1 MMKLKLPL
9 IACLLIVLSACST
22 IKKDE
27 HSSVVDARINNIVW
41 DVVSFNG
48 KTLNVRNYGNGLP
61 SITFEMQ
68 DNKINGSDGCNTF
81 MGVASYKGNNITAG
95 PIATTQMACPG
106 NTISADFYEALA
118 SKHLSWALTGDG
130 TLRLLVNDAEVMA
143 LKERQ

>member
-1 MMKLKLPL
+1 MIKLKLPL

-27 HSSVVDARINNIVW
+27 HSVVDARINNIVW
-41 DVVSFNG
+41 NVVSFDG
-48 KTLNVRNYGNGLP
+48 KPLNERNYGNGLP
-61 SITFEMQ
+61 SITFDMQ

-81 MGVASYKGNNITAG
+81 MGIATYKGNKITSG

-118 SKHLSWALTGDG
+118 SKHLTWALTGDG

>member
-1 MMKLKLPL
+1 MKLKLPI

-27 HSSVVDARINNIVW
+27 HSEVDARINNIIW
-41 DVVSFNG
+41 AVVSFDG
-48 KTLNVRNYGNGLP
+48 KPLNERNYGNGLP
-61 SITFEMQ
+61 SITFDMQ

-81 MGVASYKGNNITAG
+81 MGLATYKGNKITAG
-95 PIATTQMACPG
+95 PIATTQMACPA

-118 SKHLSWALTGDG
+118 SKHLTWALTGDG

>member
-1 MMKLKLPL
+1 MMKLKLSL
-9 IACLLIVLSACST
+9 MACLLVVLSACST

-27 HSSVVDARINNIVW
+27 HSAVDARINNIVW
-41 DVVSFNG
+41 TVVSFKG
-48 KTLNVRNYGNGLP
+48 KVLNERDYGNGLP

-81 MGVASYKGNNITAG
+81 MGVAAYKGNDITAG

-118 SKHLSWALTGDG
+118 SKHLTWALTGDG

>member
-1 MMKLKLPL
+1 MKLKLSL
-9 IACLLIVLSACST
+9 MACLLVVLSACST

-27 HSSVVDARINNIVW
+27 HSAVDARINNIVW
-41 DVVSFNG
+41 TVVSFKG
-48 KTLNVRNYGNGLP
+48 KVLNERDYGNGLP

-81 MGVASYKGNNITAG
+81 MGVAAYKGNDITAG

-118 SKHLSWALTGDG
+118 SKHLTWALTGDG

>member
-1 MMKLKLPL
+1 M
-9 IACLLIVLSACST
+9 ACLLVVLSACST

-27 HSSVVDARINNIVW
+27 HSAVDARINNIVW
-41 DVVSFNG
+41 TVVSFKG
-48 KTLNVRNYGNGLP
+48 KVLNERDYGNGLP

-81 MGVASYKGNNITAG
+81 MGVAAYKGNDITAG

-118 SKHLSWALTGDG
+118 SKHLTWALTGDG

>member
-1 MMKLKLPL
+1 M
-9 IACLLIVLSACST
+9 ACLLVVLSACST

-27 HSSVVDARINNIVW
+27 HSAVDARINNIVW
-41 DVVSFNG
+41 TVISFKG
-48 KTLNVRNYGNGLP
+48 KVLNERDYGNGLP

-81 MGVASYKGNNITAG
+81 MGVAAYKGNDITAG

-118 SKHLSWALTGDG
+118 SKHLTWALTGDG